1 MHGILERL
9 GCAELDVDTDVIRQT
24 PHKEVRFLLWR
35 ELRGVAHHRVEVL
48 LEVLDGVMLGKL
60 GQLREAVGANGRP
73 EALVG
78 ELLEALP

>member
-24 PHKEVRFLLWR
+24 PHKEVRLLLWR
-35 ELRGVAHHRVEVL
+35 ELRGVAHHRVEAL
-48 LEVLDGVMLGKL
+48 LEVLDGAVPGKP